1 MKSLYLSSLAL
12 LICFSALAQDPKKW
26 QGKFEQLD
34 QLLPT
39 PNEYRSGSGAPGP
52 KYWQNRAD
60 YIIDAEIDEPTNKLK
75 GKETITYFNN
85 SPESLKYIWLQLD
98 QNINKKSNED
108 FGETYVNLTGGL
120 RDSIAT
126 LNMQYMVRPIEF
138 EAGYTIES
146 VTDKTGKG
154 LPITINNTMMRIDLP
169 TPIKP
174 NESYTF
180 SISWFYPITNRAD
193 FLLSREGYEHFPED
207 NNNVYLI
214 AHWFPRMCVF
224 DDYEGWQ
231 NKQFQRLGEFAL
243 EFGTYKINLT
253 VPADHIIGSTGLLL
267 NAKEVLSAKELER
280 FEKSK
285 TSFDKPVVIVTEE
298 EARVKEKT
306 KSTAKK
312 TWRFQADNVRDV
324 AFASSRK
331 FIWDA
336 QAVKLPTNTVLAMS
350 FYPKEGL
357 PVWSEESTKA
367 VKNALEVYSKYTFDY
382 PYPVAISVNTSNI
395 GMEFPMISFN
405 GGRPTKEGKM
415 SDNSKAGMIGTI
427 VHEVGHNYFPMIVSS
442 DERQWMWMD
451 EGLNTFLQTRTET
464 ERYPAY
470 DHTTPKDIV
479 PYMKGDKSIMRPV
492 MTTSD
497 NERLNAF
504 GANYYQKPTVALTI
518 LRETIMGTEL
528 FDKAFKEYA
537 NSWKY
542 KHPRPA
548 DFFRTLENAS
558 AVDLDWFW
566 RGWFYGTDNVDV
578 SVEEVKWFKLRSQQ
592 VDPEKKDVKSKTGD
606 LSAGK
611 SGDAPASDFSKGA
624 QEFSVINTPEQF
636 YGEFK
641 SRIDDNAIRQ
651 KLEGKNIYQLKLKNI
666 GGLVTPLVI
675 EWTYKDGSKE
685 IERIPPEIWRMNET
699 EITKVFVKEKE
710 VVSILLDPNFEL
722 ADVEPNNN
730 VFPKKVAESKFDQ
743 FKKEN

>member
-1 MKSLYLSSLAL
+1 MKILKLLFALSLLVSIAN
-12 LICFSALAQDPKKW
+12 AQEPKKW

-39 PNEYRSGSGAPGP
+39 PNEYRTGSGAPGA
-52 KYWQNRAD
+52 KYWQQRAD
-60 YIIDAEIDEPTNKLK
+60 YIIDAEIDEPKNKLV

-85 SPESLKYIWLQLD
+85 SPETLKYLWLQLD
-98 QNINKKSNED
+98 QNVNKKENED
-108 FGETYVNLTGGL
+108 FGNYFGPM
-120 RDSIAT
+120 RDSLPT
-126 LNMQYMVRPIEF
+126 LYMQYIVRPIEF
-138 EAGYTIES
+138 EAGYTIQS
-146 VTDKTGKG
+146 VTDKTGKN

-169 TPIKP
+169 APIKSG
-174 NESYTF
+174 ESYTF
-180 SISWFYPITNRAD
+180 SVAWSYPITDRSL
-193 FLLSREGYEHFPED
+193 FLLSREGFEHFPED

-214 AHWFPRMCVF
+214 AHWFPRMCQF
-224 DDYEGWQ
+224 DDFEGWQ

-243 EFGTYKINLT
+243 EFGNYKINIT
-253 VPADHIIGSTGLLL
+253 VPADHIVASTGSLL
-267 NAKEVLSAKELER
+267 NAKEALSTKELDR
-280 FEKSK
+280 FEKAK
-285 TSFDKPVVIVTEE
+285 NSFDKPLVIVSES
-298 EARVKEKT
+298 EAREKEKI

-405 GGRPTKEGKM
+405 GGRPSKDGRM
-415 SDNSKAGMIGTI
+415 SDNAKAGMIGTI

-451 EGLNTFLQTRTET
+451 EGLNTFLQTRTEA
-464 ERYPAY
+464 ERYPQFH
-470 DHTTPKDIV
+470 HTVPKDII
-479 PYMKGDKSIMRPV
+479 PYMKGDKNTMRPV
-492 MTTSD
+492 MNTSD

-504 GANYYQKPTVALTI
+504 GANYYEKPTVALTI
-518 LRETIMGTEL
+518 LRETIMGPEL
-528 FDKAFKEYA
+528 FDKAFKEY
-537 NSWKY
+537 STRWMY

-548 DFFRTLENAS
+548 DFFRTLEDAS

-566 RGWFYGTDNVDV
+566 RGWFFTTDNIEVAVD
-578 SVEEVKWFKLRSQQ
+578 EVKWFKLRSEQA
-592 VDPEKKDVKSKTGD
+592 DPEKKTVKAKAGDVASTK
-606 LSAGK
+606 K
-611 SGDAPASDFSKGA
+611 SGAATDFSNGPE
-624 QEFSVINTPEQF
+624 EFSVINTPEQM
-636 YGEFK
+636 YGEFR

-651 KLEGKNIYQLKLKNI
+651 KLAGKNIYQIKFKNN

-685 IERIPPEIWRMNET
+685 IERIPAEVWRINEH

-710 VVSILLDPNFEL
+710 VVNILLDPNLEL
-722 ADVEPNNN
+722 ADVDVSNNA
-730 VFPKKVAESKFDQ
+730 FPKKPEPSKFDQ
-743 FKKEN
+743 FKKTN

>member
-1 MKSLYLSSLAL
+1 MKAYYIIFIVL
-12 LICFSALAQDPKKW
+12 LFGPSAWAQDQPKW

-39 PNEYRSGSGAPGP
+39 PNEYRSASGAPGS

-60 YIIDAEIDEPTNKLK
+60 YIIDAEIDEPSNKLK

-85 SPESLKYIWLQLD
+85 SPETLKYIWLQLD
-98 QNINKKSNED
+98 QNVNKKGNED
-108 FGETYVNLTGGL
+108 FGQAYVDLFGGL
-120 RDSIAT
+120 RDSIPT
-126 LNMQYMVRPIEF
+126 LQMQYLTRPMEF
-138 EAGYTIES
+138 DAGYTIEA
-146 VTDKTGKG
+146 VTDKSGKS
-154 LPITINNTMMRIDLP
+154 LPITVNNTMMRIDLP
-169 TPIKP
+169 APIKSG
-174 NESYTF
+174 ESYSF
-180 SISWFYPITNRAD
+180 SVVWYYPITDRSQ
-193 FLLSREGYEHFPED
+193 FFLSREGYEHFPDD

-243 EFGTYKINLT
+243 EFGTYKINIT
-253 VPADHIIGSTGLLL
+253 VPADHIVGSTGSLV
-267 NAKEVLSAKELER
+267 NAKEVLTSKELAL
-280 FEKSK
+280 FEKAK
-285 TSFDKPVVIVTEE
+285 TSFDKPLVIISEA

-357 PVWSEESTKA
+357 PVWPEESTKA
-367 VKNALEVYSKYTFDY
+367 IKNALEVYSKYTFDY

-405 GGRPTKEGKM
+405 GGRPREGKM
-415 SDNSKAGMIGTI
+415 SDRAKAGMIGTI

-451 EGLNTFLQTRTET
+451 EGLNTFLQTRTEM
-464 ERYPAY
+464 ERYPY
-470 DHTTPKDIV
+470 HHLVPKDIV
-479 PYMKGDKSIMRPV
+479 PYMKGDKSTMRPV

-497 NERLNAF
+497 NEQLNTF
-504 GANYYQKPTVALTI
+504 GSNYYDKPTVALTI
-518 LRETIMGTEL
+518 LRETIMGPEL
-528 FDKAFKEYA
+528 FDVAFKEYA

-566 RGWFYGTDNVDV
+566 RGWFFGTDNVDV
-578 SVEEVKWFKLRSQQ
+578 SVEEVKWFKLRNEQT
-592 VDPEKKDVKSKTGD
+592 DPEKKIVNVKGGD
-606 LSAGK
+606 LTAQK
-611 SGDAPASDFSKGA
+611 SDATPATDFSKGP
-624 QEFSVINTPEQF
+624 QPFSITNTSDQL
-636 YGEFK
+636 YGEFQN
-641 SRIDDNAIRQ
+641 RLDDNAVRK
-651 KLEGKNIYQLKLKNI
+651 KLAGKNIYEVKFKNN

-675 EWTYKDGSKE
+675 EWTFKDRSKE
-685 IERIPPEIWRMNET
+685 IERIPAEIWRLNET
-699 EITKVFVKEKE
+699 EITKVFVKDKE
-710 VVSILLDPNFEL
+710 VVNVLLDPNLEL
-722 ADVEPNNN
+722 ADVDVANNT
-730 VFPKKVAESKFDQ
+730 FPKKIVESKFDQ
-743 FKKEN
+743 LKKN